1 MNMKPV
7 IVGIVG
13 GSGSGKTTLAQGLA
27 VLTERYG
34 SRIIPQDHYYRG
46 VPAGGRADSY
56 NFDEPAAL
64 DLELL
69 ADHVKAA
76 KEGKPFEMPQYSFA
90 AHSRLPH
97 TERVAPV
104 PLIIVEGLFLFSA
117 APLREAFDLRFFVD
131 VPMNERRRRRIAR
144 DTAERGRVSE
154 DIVRQFDLQVEPMYL
169 QHILPTRQY
178 ADYVINLPNADERL
192 YCEQVV
198 EMWGRIERMLSER
211 TAPFSEAGKVR
222 AK

>member
-1 MNMKPV
+1 
-7 IVGIVG
+7 
-13 GSGSGKTTLAQGLA
+13 
-27 VLTERYG
+27 
-34 SRIIPQDHYYRG
+34 
-46 VPAGGRADSY
+46 
-56 NFDEPAAL
+56 
-64 DLELL
+64 
-69 ADHVKAA
+69 
-76 KEGKPFEMPQYSFA
+76 
-90 AHSRLPH
+90 
-97 TERVAPV
+97 VAPV

-211 TAPFSEAGKVR
+211 TAPL
-222 AK
+222 